1 MDSNTTSYKQI
12 DDRGR
17 NDLERI
23 IEELT
28 NENLILKEQKDI
40 LEEQGPVFDS
50 MKKKI
55 DALGSTLTTFLKR
68 IKYVNNN
75 KTRMTTSISSEAKK
89 L

>member
-40 LEEQGPVFDS
+40 LDLRVKYLQQQIRNYG
-50 MKKKI
+50 KK
-55 DALGSTLTTFLKR
+55 D
-68 IKYVNNN
+68 
-75 KTRMTTSISSEAKK
+75 
-89 L
+89 

>member
-28 NENLILKEQKDI
+28 NANLILKEQKDI
-40 LEEQGPVFDS
+40 LDLRVKYLQQQIRNYG
-50 MKKKI
+50 KK
-55 DALGSTLTTFLKR
+55 
-68 IKYVNNN
+68 
-75 KTRMTTSISSEAKK
+75 SI
-89 L
+89 

>member
-1 MDSNTTSYKQI
+1 MDSNTTSYQQI

-40 LEEQGPVFDS
+40 LDLRVKYLQQQIRNYG
-50 MKKKI
+50 KK
-55 DALGSTLTTFLKR
+55 
-68 IKYVNNN
+68 
-75 KTRMTTSISSEAKK
+75 SI
-89 L
+89 

>member
-1 MDSNTTSYKQI
+1 MSKTHQQI

-40 LEEQGPVFDS
+40 LDLRVKYLQQQIRNYG
-50 MKKKI
+50 
-55 DALGSTLTTFLKR
+55 KR
-68 IKYVNNN
+68 RLVQKE
-75 KTRMTTSISSEAKK
+75 SITN
-89 L
+89 